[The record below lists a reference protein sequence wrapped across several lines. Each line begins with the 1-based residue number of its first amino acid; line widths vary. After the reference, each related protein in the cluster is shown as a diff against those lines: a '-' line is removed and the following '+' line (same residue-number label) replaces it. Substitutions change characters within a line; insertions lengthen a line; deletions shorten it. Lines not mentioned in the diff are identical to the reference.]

1 MPLTS
6 AVCSRIVVVDA
17 DPRGYEAEVH
27 DLETRRT
34 QVEFYSSARSVLRSP
49 KRHPPEL
56 CIVNLQLPDMSG
68 LDLYQMLIDRWP
80 GVPIYLVGDQYNPED
95 EIRARC
101 SGATL
106 YFCKPIES
114 GWLTAATHLVA

>member
-1 MPLTS
+1 MPLPS
-6 AVCSRIVVVDA
+6 NACSRIVVVDA
-17 DPRGYEAEVH
+17 DPGDYETEVH
-27 DLETRRT
+27 GLESGRT
-34 QVEFYSSARSVLRSP
+34 QVEFHSTARSVLRSP
-49 KRHPPEL
+49 RRHPPEL

-68 LDLYQMLIDRWP
+68 LDLYHMLIDRWP
-80 GVPIYLVGDQYNPED
+80 GVPIYLVGDEYNPDD

-114 GWLTAATHLVA
+114 GWLSAATQLVA

>member
-1 MPLTS
+1 
-6 AVCSRIVVVDA
+6 VDA
-17 DPRGYEAEVH
+17 DPEGYDAEVH
-27 DLETRRT
+27 DLESRRT
-34 QVEFYSSARSVLRSP
+34 QVEFYSSARSVLRSS

-80 GVPIYLVGDQYNPED
+80 GVPIYLVGDKYNPED

-114 GWLTAATHLVA
+114 GWLSAATELVA